1 MRLNL
6 SKALLLA
13 LVVGV
18 LPACDRVATD
28 REEAASKG
36 GTSGQTPARGATG
49 QASEGSTN
57 DRNAP
62 SRPASK

>member
-1 MRLNL
+1 MRLTL
-6 SKALLLA
+6 LKALLLA
-13 LVVGV
+13 LVAGL

-36 GTSGQTPARGATG
+36 A
-49 QASEGSTN
+49 TN

-62 SRPASK
+62 ARPASK

>member
-36 GTSGQTPARGATG
+36 ATG
-49 QASEGSTN
+49 QASGGSTN
-57 DRNAP
+57 ERNAP
-62 SRPASK
+62 ARPASK